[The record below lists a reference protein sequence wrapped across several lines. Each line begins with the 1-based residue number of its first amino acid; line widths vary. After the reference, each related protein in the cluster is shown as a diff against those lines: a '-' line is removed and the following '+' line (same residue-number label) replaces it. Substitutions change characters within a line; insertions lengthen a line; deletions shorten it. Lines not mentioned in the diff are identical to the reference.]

1 MIIVTN
7 GVIIISILVF
17 PEISLPISAAITAHQ
32 KIGLMEKI
40 SPIKL
45 YTKVKKSIEKNTN
58 IRYNLIDEN

>member
-17 PEISLPISAAITAHQ
+17 PEISLPISAHQ
-32 KIGLMEKI
+32 KIGLIEKI